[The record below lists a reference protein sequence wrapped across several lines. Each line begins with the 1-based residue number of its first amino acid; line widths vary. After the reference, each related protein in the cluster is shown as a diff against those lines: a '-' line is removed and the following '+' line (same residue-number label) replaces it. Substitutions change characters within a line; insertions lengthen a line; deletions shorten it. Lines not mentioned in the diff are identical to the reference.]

1 MFFVQH
7 LIDGVILAV
16 DLLTLQSN
24 LPQFFI
30 NFHLTIIVTT
40 SESWIPLI
48 CYDFHGSESNNMN
61 GSILKGFWVSNIC
74 RI

>member
-30 NFHLTIIVTT
+30 NFT
-40 SESWIPLI
+40 
-48 CYDFHGSESNNMN
+48 
-61 GSILKGFWVSNIC
+61 
-74 RI
+74 

>member
-1 MFFVQH
+1 M
-7 LIDGVILAV
+7 
-16 DLLTLQSN
+16 
-24 LPQFFI
+24 
-30 NFHLTIIVTT
+30 IVTT

-74 RI
+74 RRCNDDTSVVDKVDNYKSDLRLTT